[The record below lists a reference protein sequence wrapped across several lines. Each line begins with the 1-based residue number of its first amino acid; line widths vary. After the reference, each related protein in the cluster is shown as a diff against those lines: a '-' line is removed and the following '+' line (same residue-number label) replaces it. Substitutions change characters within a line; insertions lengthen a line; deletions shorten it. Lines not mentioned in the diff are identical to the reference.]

1 MNTTT
6 ESTTYFRA
14 RNAWRKAGISPEDS
28 EDIAFLITEI
38 EFATNPNCKVRRDPE
53 TIKEG
58 LNAYRENL
66 RVFER
71 KYGLEDYCA
80 YATKGKE
87 IYSLQHGI
95 IELVKRCTLA
105 PSGINGKPGVG
116 KTTLL
121 NLAKAY
127 YQVETIDEFW
137 EQGGEDHLMQRQK
150 LDKYA
155 RYNAPV
161 IVAAAQLEKD
171 NLIKTI
177 AFLQSDEK
185 TRKHNLS
192 TRKTPEGFASI
203 TDKMRL
209 EYFDAYSIIDN
220 FLYGIQKIDADF
232 IIDASEI
239 RY

>member
-1 MNTTT
+1 MKLKT
-6 ESTTYFRA
+6 EITTYARA
-14 RNAWRKAGISPEDS
+14 RRAWSKAGISPEDS
-28 EDIAFLITEI
+28 EYIEFLIKEI
-38 EFATNPNCKVRRDPE
+38 EFVTNPNSKVVRTTE

-58 LNAYRENL
+58 LSAYRENL
-66 RVFER
+66 QMIEK

-87 IYSLQHGI
+87 VYSLQHGI
-95 IELVKRCTLA
+95 CEISKRCITSPL
-105 PSGINGKPGVG
+105 GINGKPGVG

-121 NLAKAY
+121 NVIEEDYK
-127 YQVETIDEFW
+127 VNTIDEFW
-137 EQGGEDHLMQRQK
+137 EQGGHDHVMQRQE
-150 LDKYA
+150 LDKYN
-155 RYNAPV
+155 RYNLPI

-171 NLIKTI
+171 NIIKTI

-192 TRKTPEGFASI
+192 TRKTEEGFMSI

-209 EYFDAYSIIDN
+209 EYFDAYSIVDN
-220 FLYGIQKIDADF
+220 FIYGIQKINADL